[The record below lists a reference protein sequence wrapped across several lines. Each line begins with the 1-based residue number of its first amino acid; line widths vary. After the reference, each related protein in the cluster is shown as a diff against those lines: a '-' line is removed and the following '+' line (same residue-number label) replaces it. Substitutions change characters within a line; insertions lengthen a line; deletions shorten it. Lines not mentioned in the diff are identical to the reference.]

1 MKPAPFALIADLVE
15 DPANGWSIGSFGA
28 IGEFMRDTDE
38 PAEIVRTAAKIEVV
52 TPRGAMRVVAADL
65 LGLAWDTLSKDGET
79 WGHAMAFC
87 LPVAAEDERV
97 VRDLGLD
104 SAALRPEDRQGRLFD
119 LGVGYGC
126 VRMAVRTSA
135 QPLIEAL
142 EAAEGKPVLEA
153 SAVMPLVL
161 EHQPHRVMLSPAGR
175 IEVFQPIPPPDG
187 KSPEGPHTHLLP
199 KLIAKN
205 RPHSSNTPIAE
216 SWQAALNLHP
226 KSPWRTLLGERHPFE
241 PETDAAFRPLLSE
254 FEAGED
260 AAVERAL
267 LAGLEHGQIVWPET
281 RRGRHKAR
289 ITLRRLHI
297 AGDERVKEWR
307 ALYDRA
313 RLDADESEPV

>member
-28 IGEFMRDTDE
+28 IGEFMRDSDE
-38 PAEIVRTAAKIEVV
+38 PAEIVRGAAKIEVV

-65 LGLAWDTLSKDGET
+65 HGLAWDTLSKDGET

-87 LPVAAEDERV
+87 TPVTTEGQRV
-97 VRDLGLD
+97 VRDLSLD
-104 SAALRPEDRQGRLFD
+104 SAALRAEDRQSRLFD

-142 EAAEGKPVLEA
+142 EAAEGRPVLEA
-153 SAVMPLVL
+153 PAVMPLVL
-161 EHQPHRVMLSPAGR
+161 EHQPHRVMLSPGGR
-175 IEVFQPIPPPDG
+175 IEVFQPIPFPDG

-199 KLIAKN
+199 TLIAKN
-205 RPHSSNTPIAE
+205 LPHSSNTPIAE
-216 SWQAALNLHP
+216 GWQAALNLHP

-241 PETDAAFRPLLSE
+241 AETDAAFRLLLSE
-254 FEAGED
+254 FEASED
-260 AAVERAL
+260 AAVERAV
-267 LAGLEHGQIVWPET
+267 LAGLESDQIDWPET

-289 ITLRRLHI
+289 IMLRRLQV
-297 AGDERVKEWR
+297 AGD
-307 ALYDRA
+307 DRA
-313 RLDADESEPV
+313 RLWRMTYDRAPLDAGGSQIV